1 MNKNDRGAATR
12 NNQLTPLPGEATP
25 ENARQKA
32 EHFAA
37 IERLALE
44 VAARKMAKG
53 GTTGKK

>member
-1 MNKNDRGAATR
+1 MKTNKTEQRDH
-12 NNQLTPLPGEATP
+12 QITPLPGEVTL

-44 VAARKMAKG
+44 KLARSLPQSTPPAK
-53 GTTGKK
+53 K

>member
-1 MNKNDRGAATR
+1 MMTKSKTERQDH
-12 NNQLTPLPGEATP
+12 QVTPLPGEVTL

-44 VAARKMAKG
+44 KLARSLSQSVPPAK
-53 GTTGKK
+53 K